1 MKFFTQPLYT
11 WLRSKFT
18 PSFQNPK
25 YRWLL
30 ILGSALYLFSPLNM
44 LTDALPILGWIDD
57 GLILT
62 FLVAE
67 VSQVLLEKLKTRK
80 DQSVDAAI
88 VS

>member
-18 PSFQNPK
+18 SSFQNSK

-30 ILGSALYLFSPLNM
+30 ILGSVLYLFSPLNM

-57 GLILT
+57 GMILT

-80 DQSVDAAI
+80 DQGIGAVI